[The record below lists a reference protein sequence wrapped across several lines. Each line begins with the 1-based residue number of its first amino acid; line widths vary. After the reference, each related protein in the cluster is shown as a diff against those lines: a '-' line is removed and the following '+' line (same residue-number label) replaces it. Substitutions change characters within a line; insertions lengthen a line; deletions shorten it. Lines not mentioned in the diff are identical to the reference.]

1 LSGAGEWGVD
11 VGAFWA
17 WAGHAK
23 AALTVSAS
31 IIILLK
37 VQIDGLRSRKGRLQR
52 PWASVSTWGRKAQ
65 VKGIGQV

>member
-1 LSGAGEWGVD
+1 
-11 VGAFWA
+11 VGAFCA

-37 VQIDGLRSRKGRLQR
+37 VQIDGRLSHKG
-52 PWASVSTWGRKAQ
+52 
-65 VKGIGQV
+65 

>member
-17 WAGHAK
+17 WAGHTK

-31 IIILLK
+31 ITLLLK
-37 VQIDGLRSRKGRLQR
+37 VQIDGLRSHKG
-52 PWASVSTWGRKAQ
+52 
-65 VKGIGQV
+65 